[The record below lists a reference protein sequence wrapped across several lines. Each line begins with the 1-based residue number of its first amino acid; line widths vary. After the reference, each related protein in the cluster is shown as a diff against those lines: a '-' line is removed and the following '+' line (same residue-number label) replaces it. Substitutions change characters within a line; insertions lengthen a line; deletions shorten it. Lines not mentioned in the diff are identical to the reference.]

1 MANSEKQG
9 RAGAG
14 RKPSTG
20 RAGMIGRSAA
30 TGRFISVNAARRAGL
45 LDDDASE
52 HLSFRAP
59 KRLVDAAKRESGL
72 SSPTQ
77 LGIVAL
83 SMLAEPDPVIEYLR
97 RTRGALGEDAELD
110 Y

>member
-1 MANSEKQG
+1 MAKKQG

-14 RKPSTG
+14 RKSSPG
-20 RAGMIGRSAA
+20 RAGMTGRSAA
-30 TGRFISVNAARRAGL
+30 TGRFLSVAAARRAGL

-59 KRLVDAAKRESGL
+59 KRLVDAARRESGL

-83 SMLAEPDPVIEYLR
+83 SMLAEPDPVIEYLK

>member
-1 MANSEKQG
+1 MANTEKQG
-9 RAGAG
+9 GARAG
-14 RKPSTG
+14 RKPST
-20 RAGMIGRSAA
+20 RRVTMIGRSAA
-30 TGRFISVNAARRAGL
+30 TGRFLSVAAARRAGL

-59 KRLVDAAKRESGL
+59 KRLVDAARRESGL
-72 SSPTQ
+72 SSTTE

-83 SMLAEPDPVIEYLR
+83 TMLAEPDPVIKYLK

>member
-1 MANSEKQG
+1 MAKTEKQG
-9 RAGAG
+9 RA
-14 RKPSTG
+14 
-20 RAGMIGRSAA
+20 
-30 TGRFISVNAARRAGL
+30 AARRKSSAGRARIIALNVGTGQFASVDAAIRTGL
-45 LDDDASE
+45 LEGDESE

-72 SSPTQ
+72 SSPTE

-83 SMLAEPDPVIEYLR
+83 SMLAEPDPVIDYLR
-97 RTRGALGEDAELD
+97 RTRGALGEDAGLD

>member
-1 MANSEKQG
+1 MANTEKQG
-9 RAGAG
+9 RTADG
-14 RKPSTG
+14 RKSSTG
-20 RAGMIGRSAA
+20 RARIIALNVGKGQFASVDAA
-30 TGRFISVNAARRAGL
+30 IRAGL
-45 LDDDASE
+45 LEGDASE

-72 SSPTQ
+72 SSPTE

-83 SMLAEPDPVIEYLR
+83 SMLAEPDPVIEYLK
-97 RTRGALGEDAELD
+97 RTRDALGEDAELD

>member
-1 MANSEKQG
+1 MANTEKQG
-9 RAGAG
+9 GAGAD
-14 RKPSTG
+14 RKPSTR
-20 RAGMIGRSAA
+20 RAKTIWRNAA
-30 TGRFISVNAARRAGL
+30 TGRFASVTAARRAGL
-45 LDDDASE
+45 LEDDASE

-72 SSPTQ
+72 SSPTE

-83 SMLAEPDPVIEYLR
+83 SMLAEPDPVIEYLK

-110 Y
+110 C

>member
-1 MANSEKQG
+1 MANIEEKG
-9 RAGAG
+9 GARAG
-14 RKPSTG
+14 RKSARRHAMTVG
-20 RAGMIGRSAA
+20 RNAT
-30 TGRFISVNAARRAGL
+30 TGRFLSINAAQRAGL

-59 KRLVDAAKRESGL
+59 KRLVDAARRESGL
-72 SSPTQ
+72 SSTTE

-83 SMLAEPDPVIEYLR
+83 SMLAEPDPVIEYLK

>member
-1 MANSEKQG
+1 MANIGKKAA
-9 RAGAG
+9 AGAD
-14 RKPSTG
+14 RKPA
-20 RAGMIGRSAA
+20 RRHAMMIGRNAA
-30 TGRFISVNAARRAGL
+30 TGRFLSVDAARRAGL

-59 KRLVDAAKRESGL
+59 KALVDAAKRESGL
-72 SSPTQ
+72 SSPTE

-83 SMLAEPDPVIEYLR
+83 SMLAEPDPVIEYLK
-97 RTRGALGEDAELD
+97 RTRGALGGDAELD

>member
-1 MANSEKQG
+1 MANTEKQG
-9 RAGAG
+9 GPGAV
-14 RKPSTG
+14 RKPSTR
-20 RAGMIGRSAA
+20 RAKMIGRNAA
-30 TGRFISVNAARRAGL
+30 TGRFVSVTAARRAGL
-45 LDDDASE
+45 LEDDVSE

-72 SSPTQ
+72 SSPTE

-83 SMLAEPDPVIEYLR
+83 SMLAEPDPVIEYLK

>member
-1 MANSEKQG
+1 MAKTEKKV
-9 RAGAG
+9 GAG
-14 RKPSTG
+14 DRSKG
-20 RAGMIGRSAA
+20 AANKNMRIGRNAV
-30 TGRFISVNAARRAGL
+30 TGRFVSMRAAMRAGL

-59 KRLVDAAKRESGL
+59 KRLVEAARRESGL
-72 SSPTQ
+72 TSPTE

-83 SMLAEPDPVIEYLR
+83 SMLAEPDPVIAFLK
-97 RTRGALGEDAELD
+97 RTRGALGVDAELD

>member
-9 RAGAG
+9 GAG
-14 RKPSTG
+14 TG
-20 RAGMIGRSAA
+20 RNRTPRRSGMIGRDAA
-30 TGRFISVNAARRAGL
+30 AGQFLSVNAARRAGL

-59 KRLVDAAKRESGL
+59 KALVDAARRESGL
-72 SSPTQ
+72 SSTTE

-83 SMLAEPDPVIEYLR
+83 SMLAEPDPVIEYLK
-97 RTRGALGEDAELD
+97 RTRGALGEDAGLD

>member
-1 MANSEKQG
+1 MAKIEEQG
-9 RAGAG
+9 STTPGGKRRRAGGIARG
-14 RKPSTG
+14 VSTG
-20 RAGMIGRSAA
+20 RFTSVQAA
-30 TGRFISVNAARRAGL
+30 KRAGL
-45 LDDDASE
+45 LEGEASE

-59 KRLVDAAKRESGL
+59 KGLVEAAKRESGL
-72 SSPTQ
+72 TSPTD

-83 SMLAEPDPVIEYLR
+83 SMLAEPDPVVAFLR